1 MTVQAGA
8 WRGLWPP
15 RSAAEGSVGLGAGSL
30 PAQLPGPRLR
40 SPRAGAFQTLLLS
53 RSRSPRPAWGQGSQA
68 AGHRLHASVWG
79 PSSGPPARPLC
90 PPSPQETRPCFPFF
104 SEAGVLGTYTLLG
117 LLFLPALSLPVSMAT
132 PPNSRFQAAMT
143 SPSPFLPPRPRG
155 TAAGPGLQGCADP
168 AQASPAPPKLW
179 PQVCRPQVGPRP
191 SEGPAC
197 PLRDPLHADH
207 PAGAATDWGDRGS
220 CPPGLGSLCGP

>member
-1 MTVQAGA
+1 MQALPGPGEELEGSPPGLWPGWEKLGADTPSFSAERADGAPEPGQEKAVTAQAGA

-15 RSAAEGSVGLGAGSL
+15 RSAAEGSVGLGAGGL

-155 TAAGPGLQGCADP
+155 TAAGPGA
-168 AQASPAPPKLW
+168 
-179 PQVCRPQVGPRP
+179 
-191 SEGPAC
+191 
-197 PLRDPLHADH
+197 
-207 PAGAATDWGDRGS
+207 AG
-220 CPPGLGSLCGP
+220 LC